1 MASFHDPTF
10 SAKCSGDLASTFLCF
25 TTRQQK
31 YLANNLSSTRYDAF
45 VGGAFSH
52 LDSHNLSLDALLDIL
67 ITSHLIPE
75 DIKTS
80 SPKTSRPHPRR
91 HQDLIPEDI
100 KTSSLRPWR
109 AMLIEL
115 TNADLA
121 NTSNSVYYRIQAMLD
136 LLCYSTVQISDDRGL
151 FGPDLVLLSALT
163 DEPDA
168 QEGFT
173 QDHFRR
179 YMHIKG
185 THFQTP
191 TSVDEIVVAAR
202 LKAVGKP
209 ERSRE
214 GGLLAYYTLMQANLE
229 SAKDMFEATKVCPSG
244 CEGARCGCGHQ

>member
-91 HQDLIPEDI
+91 HQDLLPPPMA
-100 KTSSLRPWR
+100 RHAHR
-109 AMLIEL
+109 A
-115 TNADLA
+115 
-121 NTSNSVYYRIQAMLD
+121 YQR
-136 LLCYSTVQISDDRGL
+136 
-151 FGPDLVLLSALT
+151 
-163 DEPDA
+163 
-168 QEGFT
+168 
-173 QDHFRR
+173 
-179 YMHIKG
+179 
-185 THFQTP
+185 
-191 TSVDEIVVAAR
+191 
-202 LKAVGKP
+202 
-209 ERSRE
+209 RSR
-214 GGLLAYYTLMQANLE
+214 
-229 SAKDMFEATKVCPSG
+229 
-244 CEGARCGCGHQ
+244 